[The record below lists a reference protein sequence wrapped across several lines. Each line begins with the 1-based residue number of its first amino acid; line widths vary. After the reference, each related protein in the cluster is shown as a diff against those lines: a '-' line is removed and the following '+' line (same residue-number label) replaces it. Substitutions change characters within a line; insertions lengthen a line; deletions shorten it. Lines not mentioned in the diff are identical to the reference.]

1 VTAVGSTRAANAAA
15 VARLLCSPP
24 LPEPSTTVGR
34 KRRGEKKR
42 KSWHTSSVLLHCL
55 SAPLPLGGRRGEE
68 RRKLSL
74 SPLPIVAAAAA
85 VGRAHRRE
93 GGGRRGAEEFERR
106 GREREPGEK
115 RRVGG

>member
-1 VTAVGSTRAANAAA
+1 MTAVRSTRAATAAA
-15 VARLLCSPP
+15 VARLLRSPP
-24 LPEPSTTVGR
+24 LPEPSTAVGR
-34 KRRGEKKR
+34 ERRGEKKR
-42 KSWHTSSVLLHCL
+42 KPWHTSSVLSHCL

-74 SPLPIVAAAAA
+74 SPLPVVTAAV

-106 GREREPGEK
+106 GREREPGEE